1 LTKLFFA
8 APASFFSAALD
19 SHTWAAVAAGAAES
33 FSHFFTKLF
42 LAAPANFFS
51 AALASHVAAADAAGA
66 WYPSGDPLLSL
77 TNAHAKRGSCR
88 HKLLSMTSKHTVLDR
103 EMFVQALRHMGE
115 QDLLFLNRMVVER
128 LNLLAQARSTVQLAQ
143 FAVGDRV
150 EFTANDGS
158 IKRATVLRLN
168 KKTTSLLTDDA
179 QNWNVSPAMLRKLTA
194 AC

>member
-1 LTKLFFA
+1 M
-8 APASFFSAALD
+8 
-19 SHTWAAVAAGAAES
+19 
-33 FSHFFTKLF
+33 
-42 LAAPANFFS
+42 
-51 AALASHVAAADAAGA
+51 
-66 WYPSGDPLLSL
+66 YPSGDPLLSL
-77 TNAHAKRGSCR
+77 ATARANRGSCQ

-150 EFTANDGS
+150 EFTSNDGS

-179 QNWNVSPAMLRKLTA
+179 QNWKVSPAMLRKLTA
-194 AC
+194 AG